1 MLFND
6 RRFPSEPRNMVI
18 NSKVEGKE
26 SAKPYMGP
34 SISSAN
40 VTVSQDKHSA
50 ATQGTKSID
59 TGGII
64 LEVIAGDERSDKDAC
79 TVASKTMQVVKHTD
93 CVKEDQRSTAD
104 NHRVEIVASGDK
116 VVSADEEMT
125 VNNIL
130 AKSRHRDGSIY
141 RDMDT
146 WWKQDYCIG
155 NRNESK

>member
-1 MLFND
+1 
-6 RRFPSEPRNMVI
+6 MVI

-79 TVASKTMQVVKHTD
+79 RGTSEVIYGKCDTLGQSAKQAFFQKEIVNHT
-93 CVKEDQRSTAD
+93 CCGEEDQRRASDDHMEESIGSAGREVNDDGVDT
-104 NHRVEIVASGDK
+104 EIR
-116 VVSADEEMT
+116 
-125 VNNIL
+125 IL
-130 AKSRHRDGSIY
+130 AKSRQGWFHIQGHG
-141 RDMDT
+141 
-146 WWKQDYCIG
+146 C
-155 NRNESK
+155 

>member
-1 MLFND
+1 MCLLL
-6 RRFPSEPRNMVI
+6 I
-18 NSKVEGKE
+18 QHQNSPLYLACKT
-26 SAKPYMGP
+26 
-34 SISSAN
+34 I
-40 VTVSQDKHSA
+40 
-50 ATQGTKSID
+50 KSKFFYLGELID
-59 TGGII
+59 TRGI

-79 TVASKTMQVVKHTD
+79 RVASETTCVKHDTLMQVVKNTD

-116 VVSADEEMT
+116 VVSDDEEMT